1 MIFRF
6 TPPKL
11 NKGENE
17 IAIRRAIISMALKI
31 PENLIETRVG
41 QKTTQAQTW
50 ELEKGLRIGAH
61 TWHITSQPKTLQEMK
76 DVLSVEIE
84 KGFILDMEGEVPL
97 QEN

>member
-1 MIFRF
+1 
-6 TPPKL
+6 
-11 NKGENE
+11 
-17 IAIRRAIISMALKI
+17 MALKI

-61 TWHITSQPKTLQEMK
+61 TWNITPQPKTLQEMK

-84 KGFILDMEGEVPL
+84 KCFIVDMEGEVPL
-97 QEN
+97 QDECGKKI